1 MAAPAYMSCK
11 TQEEWKA
18 YLQNL
23 VKTNDKALL
32 RSILVIY
39 NNQTDE
45 EQVTGESTEEN
56 DVGFTKWDAKEMTA
70 IAKKIQRHEAL
81 TKGELAKSRN
91 KMCKY
96 WKQLMVVS
104 QKTVARKQEEEY
116 NRLRSEREE
125 QFRTINDAMCRCM
138 EEGTACEYGICDEC
152 IVHRGI
158 QIRLEEV

>member
-39 NNQTDE
+39 NSQTDE

-104 QKTVARKQEEEY
+104 QKNCCQET
-116 NRLRSEREE
+116 RRR
-125 QFRTINDAMCRCM
+125 
-138 EEGTACEYGICDEC
+138 
-152 IVHRGI
+152 V
-158 QIRLEEV
+158 